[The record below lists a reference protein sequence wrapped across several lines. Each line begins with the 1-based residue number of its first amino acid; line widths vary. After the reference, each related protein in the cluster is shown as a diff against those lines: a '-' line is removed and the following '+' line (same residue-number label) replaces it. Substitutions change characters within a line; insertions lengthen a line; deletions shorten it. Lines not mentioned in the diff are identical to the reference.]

1 MRRIYPALFLVVALF
16 SATGG
21 QLALLQIAAWSGMV
35 VRYSTES
42 GLRRGLVRTFSGK
55 EPCPMCRH
63 VARAQ
68 REQAKNEPATLT
80 ISATEREVFL
90 APTPVTLAGAIWPGR
105 PPVAPAGRGPARYE
119 PVPVPPP
126 RGA

>member
-1 MRRIYPALFLVVALF
+1 MRRNCPALFLVVALF

-68 REQAKNEPATLT
+68 QEQAKNEPAALT
-80 ISATEREVFL
+80 VSATEREVFL
-90 APTPVTLAGAIWPGR
+90 APAPVTLAFASWPVR
-105 PPVAPAGRGPARYE
+105 PPVAPAWRGPERHE

-126 RGA
+126 RRA